1 MLLPQTKIIMLASI
15 NNVNNKFS
23 MVNVYYNI
31 LFFRVNELE
40 SLLTNVHDKQTSSGN
55 SSLKFHVRFNIVY
68 N

>member
-1 MLLPQTKIIMLASI
+1 MLLPQTKIIMLAYI
-15 NNVNNKFS
+15 NNVNKFS

-40 SLLTNVHDKQTSSGN
+40 CLLTNVHDKQTSSGN

>member
-1 MLLPQTKIIMLASI
+1 MLLPQTKIIMLAYI
-15 NNVNNKFS
+15 NNVNNKF
-23 MVNVYYNI
+23 VYYNI